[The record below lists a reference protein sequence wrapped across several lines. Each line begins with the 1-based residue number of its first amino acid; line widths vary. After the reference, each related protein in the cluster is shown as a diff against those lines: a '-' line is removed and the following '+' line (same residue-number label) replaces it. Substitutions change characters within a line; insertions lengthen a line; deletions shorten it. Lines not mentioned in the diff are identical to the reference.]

1 MPICIGMTGGRG
13 HCVTPSPRVRSDDP
27 FETDSMTLRIGID
40 IGGTFTDLVAIA
52 GDGRVITRKTAS
64 TPHDYGEGIV
74 NGLSALLA
82 EEPGEVTDVLH
93 ATTVGSNTIL
103 EAKGARTALITT
115 RGFRDILEIR
125 DLRMPVLYDI
135 TWTKPRALV
144 ERRLRLEVTEKMRPD
159 GSVAVP
165 LDMDSVAAAIDM
177 IRREEVRGLAI
188 CLLHS
193 YANPAHERAI
203 ADAVRAALPDVAIS
217 VSSEIL
223 PEIKEYP
230 RTSTT
235 VINAYVQP
243 VVRAYITALDA
254 RLRAL
259 GIEAPLQ
266 LMQSNGGLASAAFAA
281 ASPAHIIES
290 GPAAG
295 VVGGAALARRLDEPR
310 VITFDMGGTTA
321 KAGLVEGGEVL
332 RSEAIEVGGGVM
344 VGSRL
349 LVGAGYMLKLPTID
363 LAEVGAGGGSICR
376 LDAAGA
382 PKVGPISAGAD
393 PGPVCYGRGGTQP
406 TITDCNLVLGYLD
419 PGGLVGGA
427 MKLDL
432 EAARSAIAR
441 DLAGPMGCSVE
452 DAAYGMLR
460 LASATMMRAIRA
472 VSVERGRDPRQFALL
487 AFGGNGPLFAAGIA
501 AELGIRRVLIP
512 PLPGVFSAF
521 GLLVADAEHHA
532 SQSLRTKLDSVE
544 PTRIAAALAELEKTG
559 AAQLAKD
566 GFPAAR
572 QDVRR
577 AALARY
583 VGQSSEIEVPL
594 TGPITPDAIAAA
606 FGEEHERTYGFR
618 APASEPVELTGL
630 SVITRGL
637 PERPR
642 LPDRIPPFAAPGP
655 SSRLAWFASGGW
667 TETPVVDR
675 AALAKGPRV
684 GPLIVQEYDATC
696 LVPHGA
702 TASVD
707 GFGNICVEIGV

>member
-1 MPICIGMTGGRG
+1 
-13 HCVTPSPRVRSDDP
+13 
-27 FETDSMTLRIGID
+27 MTLRIGID
-40 IGGTFTDLVAIA
+40 IGGTFTDLVAIT
-52 GDGRVITRKTAS
+52 GDGRVVTRKTAS

-74 NGLSALLA
+74 AGLSDLLA
-82 EEPGEVTDVLH
+82 EDPGGVTDVLH
-93 ATTVGSNTIL
+93 ATTVGSNTVL
-103 EAKGARTALITT
+103 EGKGARTALIAT

-125 DLRMPVLYDI
+125 DLRMPVLYDL

-159 GSVAVP
+159 GSVSVP
-165 LDMDSVAAAIDM
+165 LDMDSVAAAIEM
-177 IRREEVRGLAI
+177 LRREQVQGLAI

-193 YANPAHERAI
+193 YANPAHEQAI
-203 ADAVRAALPDVAIS
+203 AAAVRAALPEVAIS
-217 VSSEIL
+217 ISSEIL

-259 GIEAPLQ
+259 GINVPLQ
-266 LMQSNGGLASAAFAA
+266 LMQSNGGLASAEFAA
-281 ASPAHIIES
+281 AAPAHIIES

-295 VVGGAALARRLDEPR
+295 VVGGAALARRLNEPR
-310 VITFDMGGTTA
+310 IITFDMGGTTA
-321 KAGLVEGGEVL
+321 KAGLVESGEVL

-349 LVGAGYMLKLPTID
+349 LVGAGYMLKLPAID

-393 PGPVCYGRGGTQP
+393 PGPVCYGRGGISP

-419 PGGLVGGA
+419 PGGLVGGT
-427 MKLDL
+427 MKLDPD
-432 EAARSAIAR
+432 AARTAIER
-441 DLAGPMGCSVE
+441 DLAGPMNCSVE
-452 DAAYGMLR
+452 DAAFGMLR

-501 AELGIRRVLIP
+501 RELGIDRVIIP

-521 GLLVADAEHHA
+521 GLLVADSEHHGVR
-532 SQSLRTKLDSVE
+532 SLRTRLDTVDGS
-544 PTRIAAALAELEKTG
+544 RIASVLAELEQSG
-559 AAQLAKD
+559 AAQLSRD
-566 GFPAAR
+566 GFPPAR
-572 QDVRR
+572 QQARR

-594 TGPITPDAIAAA
+594 TGAVTPAAIAEA
-606 FGEEHERTYGFR
+606 FGVEHQRTYGFR

-630 SVITRGL
+630 SVITRGMA
-637 PERPR
+637 ERPR
-642 LPDRIPPFAAPGP
+642 LPERIPPFASPGP
-655 SSRLAWFASGGW
+655 ASRLAWFPDGGW
-667 TETPVVDR
+667 TDTPVVDR
-675 AALAKGPRV
+675 AGLAARPRV

-702 TASVD
+702 RAEVD
-707 GFGNICVEIGV
+707 GFGNIRVTINAA

>member
-1 MPICIGMTGGRG
+1 MN
-13 HCVTPSPRVRSDDP
+13 
-27 FETDSMTLRIGID
+27 LRIGID
-40 IGGTFTDLVAIA
+40 IGGTFTDLVAIT
-52 GDGRVITRKTAS
+52 GDGQVITRKTAS

-74 NGLSALLA
+74 NGLSDLLRQH
-82 EEPGEVTDVLH
+82 PGTVTDVLH

-103 EAKGARTALITT
+103 EAKGAKTALITT
-115 RGFRDILEIR
+115 KGFRDILEIR

-135 TWTKPRALV
+135 SWTKPRALV
-144 ERRLRLEVTEKMRPD
+144 ERRLRLEVAEKLRPD
-159 GSVAVP
+159 GTVVQA
-165 LDMDSVAAAIDM
+165 LDMETVDAAIEM
-177 IRREEVRGLAI
+177 LRREGVKGLAI

-193 YANPAHERAI
+193 YANPEHEKAI
-203 ADAVRAALPDVAIS
+203 AAAVRAALPDVAIS
-217 VSSEIL
+217 ISSEIL

-254 RLRAL
+254 RLKAL

-281 ASPAHIIES
+281 AAPAHIIES

-295 VVGGAALARRLDEPR
+295 VVGGAALARRLNEPR

-321 KAGLVEGGEVL
+321 KAGLVEYGEVL

-349 LVGAGYMLKLPTID
+349 LVGAGYMLKLPAID

-382 PKVGPISAGAD
+382 PKVGPVSAGAD
-393 PGPVCYGRGGTQP
+393 PGPVCYGRGGTAP
-406 TITDCNLVLGYLD
+406 TITDCNLALGYLD

-432 EAARSAIAR
+432 DAARAAIAR
-441 DLAGPMGCSVE
+441 DLAGPMGVSVE
-452 DAAYGMLR
+452 DAAFGMLR

-487 AFGGNGPLFAAGIA
+487 GFGGNGPLFAAGIA
-501 AELGIRRVLIP
+501 KELGIARVLIP

-532 SQSLRTKLDSVE
+532 TQSIRTRLDAAD
-544 PTRIAAALAELEKTG
+544 PARILAVLTELERAGST
-559 AAQLAKD
+559 QLTRD
-566 GFPAAR
+566 GFLPAR
-572 QDVRR
+572 QETRR
-577 AALARY
+577 AASARY
-583 VGQSSEIEVPL
+583 LGQSSEIEVPL
-594 TGPITPDAIAAA
+594 TGSITPASIAEA
-606 FGEEHERTYGFR
+606 FGVEHERTYGFR
-618 APASEPVELTGL
+618 APSSEPVELMGL

-642 LPDRIPPFAAPGP
+642 LPEHIPPFAASVPP
-655 SSRLAWFASGGW
+655 TRRAWFPNGGW

-675 AALAKGPRV
+675 AGLAKGPRV

-696 LVPHGA
+696 LIPDSFR
-702 TASVD
+702 ASVD
-707 GFGNICVEIGV
+707 SFGNIAMEATA

>member
-1 MPICIGMTGGRG
+1 MN
-13 HCVTPSPRVRSDDP
+13 
-27 FETDSMTLRIGID
+27 LRIGID
-40 IGGTFTDLVAIA
+40 IGGTFTDLVAIT
-52 GDGRVITRKTAS
+52 GDGQVITRKTAS

-74 NGLSALLA
+74 NGLSDLLRQH
-82 EEPGEVTDVLH
+82 PGTVTDVLH

-103 EAKGARTALITT
+103 EAKGAKTALITT
-115 RGFRDILEIR
+115 KGFRDILEIR

-135 TWTKPRALV
+135 SWTKPRALV
-144 ERRLRLEVTEKMRPD
+144 ERRLRLEVAEKLRPD
-159 GSVAVP
+159 GTVVQA
-165 LDMDSVAAAIDM
+165 LDMETVDAAIEM
-177 IRREEVRGLAI
+177 LRREGVKGLAI

-193 YANPAHERAI
+193 YANPEHEKAI
-203 ADAVRAALPDVAIS
+203 AAAVRAALPDVAIS
-217 VSSEIL
+217 ISSEIL

-254 RLRAL
+254 RLKAL

-281 ASPAHIIES
+281 AAPAHIIES

-295 VVGGAALARRLDEPR
+295 VVGGAALARRLNEPR

-321 KAGLVEGGEVL
+321 KAGLVEYGEVL

-349 LVGAGYMLKLPTID
+349 LVGAGYMLKLPAID

-382 PKVGPISAGAD
+382 PKVGPVSAGAD
-393 PGPVCYGRGGTQP
+393 PGPVCYGRGGTAP
-406 TITDCNLVLGYLD
+406 TITDCNLALGYLD

-432 EAARSAIAR
+432 DAARAAIAR
-441 DLAGPMGCSVE
+441 DLAGPMGVSVE
-452 DAAYGMLR
+452 DAAFGMLR

-487 AFGGNGPLFAAGIA
+487 GFGGNGPLFAAGIA
-501 AELGIRRVLIP
+501 KELGIARVLIP

-532 SQSLRTKLDSVE
+532 TQSVRTRLDAAD
-544 PTRIAAALAELEKTG
+544 PARILAVLTDLERAG
-559 AAQLAKD
+559 SAQLARD
-566 GFPAAR
+566 GFPAIR
-572 QDVRR
+572 QETRR

-583 VGQSSEIEVPL
+583 LGQSSEIEVPL
-594 TGPITPDAIAAA
+594 TGTVTPASIAEA
-606 FGEEHERTYGFR
+606 FGVEHERTYGFR
-618 APASEPVELTGL
+618 APASEPVELMGL
-630 SVITRGL
+630 SVITRGM

-642 LPDRIPPFAAPGP
+642 LPERIPPFAASVPAT
-655 SSRLAWFASGGW
+655 RRAWFPNGGW

-675 AALAKGPRV
+675 AGLAKGPRV

-696 LVPHGA
+696 LVPHSFR
-702 TASVD
+702 ASVD
-707 GFGNICVEIGV
+707 SFGNIAMEATA